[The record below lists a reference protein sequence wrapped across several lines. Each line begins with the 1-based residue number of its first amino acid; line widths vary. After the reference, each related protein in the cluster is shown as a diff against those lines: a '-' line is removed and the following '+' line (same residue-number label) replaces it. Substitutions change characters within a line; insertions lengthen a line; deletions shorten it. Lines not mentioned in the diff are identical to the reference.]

1 MPVVSISAGP
11 GWGKTTLLAQ
21 WSGRSSRPFAW
32 VTIDDGD
39 NDPIVLLH
47 YVAAALDRI
56 SPVDASVFEALAS
69 PDASALASVLPRVA
83 AALAT
88 IDEPAVLVLDDVHLL
103 HEAACLDAVAELA
116 RHVPEGSQL
125 VLSGRGAPALP
136 LGPMRARGLVI
147 EIDDEALRLDDGEA
161 RQLLVAAGLDPTDAE
176 LAELHGQ
183 TEGWAAGLY
192 LAALSAKE
200 NGPGDTKARTLRGDD
215 RLVVEY
221 LRSELLSRLPPADLR
236 FLMRTAVLERLS
248 GPLCDAVL
256 RANGSAA
263 KLESLERSNMF
274 VAALD
279 RNRRWYRY
287 HRLFHELLRAELE
300 RAEPELVPVLLA
312 RAAAWSEEH
321 GHLDAAI
328 GYAQEA
334 GDVDAVARL
343 VGQCALAAY
352 TGGRVVTVER
362 WLEWLEERG
371 ALGRNAVVAVV
382 GALLATTWGRPV
394 DAERRADLAEQA
406 TYEGTLPDG
415 SQLIDSWLAL
425 LRAEQCRRGVA
436 RMRGDAEMALRT
448 VAPGSLFRSSAALLV
463 ATSHVLSGDPTK
475 ADDLLARVVEDGL
488 EVGAIEDVVVALGQR
503 TALACGRGAW
513 VEADEFAA
521 HAMRLV
527 HRFGFEAYPMSAFVS
542 AVAARVEL
550 HRGHTRRAQ
559 DLIAR
564 ADRLRPRLT
573 YALPFLAV
581 QTRLELARAHIAGAD
596 VDGAET
602 MLREIEALLRRRP
615 DVGVLGAQ
623 VEDLRAT
630 LTTMRVRTPGAST
643 LSAAE
648 LRVLPCLATHLS
660 FREMGDGLHLSRH
673 TVKSHAMAIYRKLD
687 ATSRSAAVERARELG
702 LLDSGDS
709 GPGFMP
715 SGG

>member
-1 MPVVSISAGP
+1 
-11 GWGKTTLLAQ
+11 
-21 WSGRSSRPFAW
+21 
-32 VTIDDGD
+32 
-39 NDPIVLLH
+39 
-47 YVAAALDRI
+47 
-56 SPVDASVFEALAS
+56 
-69 PDASALASVLPRVA
+69 
-83 AALAT
+83 
-88 IDEPAVLVLDDVHLL
+88 
-103 HEAACLDAVAELA
+103 
-116 RHVPEGSQL
+116 
-125 VLSGRGAPALP
+125 
-136 LGPMRARGLVI
+136 MRARGLAI

-176 LAELHGQ
+176 LAELHGH

-192 LAALSAKE
+192 LAALSAKA

-236 FLMRTAVLERLS
+236 FLMRTAVLERMS

-287 HRLFHELLRAELE
+287 HRLFHELLRVELE

-394 DAERRADLAEQA
+394 DAERRADLAEGA
-406 TYEGTLPDG
+406 SYEGTLPDG

-463 ATSHVLSGDPTK
+463 ATAHVLTGDPTK

-521 HAMRLV
+521 HAVRLV
-527 HRFGFEAYPMSAFVS
+527 HRFGFEAYPTSAFVS

-550 HRGHTRRAQ
+550 HRGHIRRAQ

-596 VDGAET
+596 VDGAGPCSA
-602 MLREIEALLRRRP
+602 RSKCSSPAARRRSSRRP
-615 DVGVLGAQ
+615 GRGPARHAEDDARTHSGRLDAERGGVA
-623 VEDLRAT
+623 
-630 LTTMRVRTPGAST
+630 RV
-643 LSAAE
+643 
-648 LRVLPCLATHLS
+648 PCLATH
-660 FREMGDGLHLSRH
+660 
-673 TVKSHAMAIYRKLD
+673 
-687 ATSRSAAVERARELG
+687 SRSGRWETVAPLPSHGEVARHGDLSEARPRRGAPRSNAPASSGSSAPATPDRDSCHRGDDDQPG
-702 LLDSGDS
+702 LLSSHESDS
-709 GPGFMP
+709 GPAGPRWQSRDMP
-715 SGG
+715 DYKEILRRLALGDEAFVASVLGMDCDTADVSRLDQKTYALARVSASLALDGASSSYESTSSSPWPPEHRWTRSSGV